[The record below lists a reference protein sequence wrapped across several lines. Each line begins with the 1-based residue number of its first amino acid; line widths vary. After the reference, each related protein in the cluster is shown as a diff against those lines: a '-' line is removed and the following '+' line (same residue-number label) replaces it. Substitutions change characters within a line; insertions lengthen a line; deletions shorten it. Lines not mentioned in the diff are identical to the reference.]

1 MSAAAIENG
10 TTAPSTPP
18 EADRVSAAESRPIE
32 TRTDWSGPA
41 PRREWICEGWLG
53 HRLTLFTGHGGRG
66 KSRLALQLAAAIASG
81 TREPWLPGDQ
91 TVPYAAVDAGGSPV
105 LIASWEDEGD
115 EVHRRL
121 ESMARHLS
129 WAAADC
135 LGQRLHFADL
145 AGEGP
150 LWGPTQND
158 PTGTLTDTG
167 TALQARAKEIRARL
181 LIVDP
186 RAAAYAGDE
195 NHRAQVRSFVSCW
208 DRWAREHRCAVLLVD
223 HLPKTASTRPG
234 NRDEPSYSGST
245 DWHNAARSR
254 WTLDEDKNGSL
265 LRCEKS
271 NYGSAPGL
279 VRLSNRDGCAWF
291 AAGTTENSRKSKF
304 I

>member
-1 MSAAAIENG
+1 MNA
-10 TTAPSTPP
+10 
-18 EADRVSAAESRPIE
+18 VE

-41 PRREWICEGWLG
+41 PLREWICEGWLG

-91 TVPYAAVDAGGSPV
+91 TIPSAAVAAEGAPV

-121 ESMARHLS
+121 ESMAQHLS

-135 LGQRLHFADL
+135 IEDRLHFADL

-158 PTGTLTDTG
+158 PTGKLTGTG
-167 TALQARAKEIRARL
+167 TALQTKAKQIGARL

-223 HLPKTASTRPG
+223 HLPKTATRAG
-234 NRDEPSYSGST
+234 NRNEPSYSGST
-245 DWHNAARSR
+245 DWHNAARCM
-254 WTLDEDKNGSL
+254 WTLDKDKAGSL

-271 NYGSAPGL
+271 NYSTAPST

-291 AAGTTENSRKSKF
+291 AACTTQNSRQSKYF
-304 I
+304 

>member
-1 MSAAAIENG
+1 MTKYTAGSRAWPG
-10 TTAPSTPP
+10 TC
-18 EADRVSAAESRPIE
+18 R
-32 TRTDWSGPA
+32 G
-41 PRREWICEGWLG
+41 
-53 HRLTLFTGHGGRG
+53 RLR
-66 KSRLALQLAAAIASG
+66 IASASAS
-81 TREPWLPGDQ
+81 T
-91 TVPYAAVDAGGSPV
+91 SPTLQAKV
-105 LIASWEDEGD
+105 RCG
-115 EVHRRL
+115 
-121 ESMARHLS
+121 
-129 WAAADC
+129 
-135 LGQRLHFADL
+135 
-145 AGEGP
+145 
-150 LWGPTQND
+150 GPTQND